1 MIILP
6 KQKDMSE
13 ENIKILGKVHVIK
26 NLMKNCRQLG
36 LPEVYKTKS
45 KSQYER
51 FLKMLQEKGI
61 LCKGYMNDY
70 NCIFEIRFL

>member
-1 MIILP
+1 MINQQQRM
-6 KQKDMSE
+6 QKE
-13 ENIKILGKVHVIK
+13 
-26 NLMKNCRQLG
+26 QLV
-36 LPEVYKTKS
+36 LVWMTVELTAVMIQRLLEVYKTKS

-61 LCKGYMNDY
+61 LCRGYMNDY

>member
-1 MIILP
+1 MINQQQRM
-6 KQKDMSE
+6 QKE
-13 ENIKILGKVHVIK
+13 
-26 NLMKNCRQLG
+26 QLVLVWMTVELTAVMIQR

-61 LCKGYMNDY
+61 LCRGYMNDY